1 MTEAVSHVVAAVRPA
16 ELLKA
21 LQMFCLPIAQWL
33 HEFANKSAS
42 ATDKEIRFACGKQDY
57 HMIYC

>member
-1 MTEAVSHVVAAVRPA
+1 VTEAVSHVVAAVPPA

-33 HEFANKSAS
+33 HEFTNKGAA
-42 ATDKEIRFACGKQDY
+42 ATEKEIRDACGE
-57 HMIYC
+57 